1 MSYLRKTEGAVIFAL
16 CPSQNSVMFNIWNIK
31 TAPPVV
37 LSVCLATI
45 FSNVKC
51 FFGLLL
57 KKKIRGQSHIFIR
70 SLNSYS
76 FIYLFY
82 LFIYLLNIFIYLS
95 IYLFII
101 SLSFRKEKKFLG
113 KTTVKFD
120 PKLTKQTPED
130 GEKHNDNKDE
140 NLRYLTL
147 FWYLVNLEHISKPA

>member
-1 MSYLRKTEGAVIFAL
+1 MSYLRKTEGEVIFAL

-82 LFIYLLNIFIYLS
+82 LFIYLLNIFIH
-95 IYLFII
+95 LFINLFVYYI
-101 SLSFRKEKKFLG
+101 FKFLG

-140 NLRYLTL
+140 NLCYLTL
-147 FWYLVNLEHISKPA
+147 FWYLVNLERISKPA

>member
-1 MSYLRKTEGAVIFAL
+1 MFLSYLRKTEGEVIFAL

-57 KKKIRGQSHIFIR
+57 KKKISGQSHIFIR

-82 LFIYLLNIFIYLS
+82 LFIYLLNIFIYLF
-95 IYLFII
+95 INLFVYYI
-101 SLSFRKEKKFLG
+101 FKFLG

-140 NLRYLTL
+140 NLCYLTL

>member
-57 KKKIRGQSHIFIR
+57 KKKISGQSHIFIR

-82 LFIYLLNIFIYLS
+82 LFIYLLNIFIH
-95 IYLFII
+95 LFINLFVYYI
-101 SLSFRKEKKFLG
+101 FKFLG

-140 NLRYLTL
+140 NLCYLTL

>member
-1 MSYLRKTEGAVIFAL
+1 MFLSYLRKTEGEVICAL
-16 CPSQNSVMFNIWNIK
+16 CPFPNSVMFNIWNIK

-57 KKKIRGQSHIFIR
+57 KKKISGQSHIFIR

-82 LFIYLLNIFIYLS
+82 LFIYLLNIFIYLF
-95 IYLFII
+95 INLFVYYI
-101 SLSFRKEKKFLG
+101 FKFLG

-140 NLRYLTL
+140 NLCYLTL

>member
-1 MSYLRKTEGAVIFAL
+1 
-16 CPSQNSVMFNIWNIK
+16 MFFWIVTQEKNPWSI
-31 TAPPVV
+31 AYFH
-37 LSVCLATI
+37 TI
-45 FSNVKC
+45 VK
-51 FFGLLL
+51 FL
-57 KKKIRGQSHIFIR
+57 
-70 SLNSYS
+70 
-76 FIYLFY
+76 FIYLFILFIY

-101 SLSFRKEKKFLG
+101 SLSFRKEKKFWG

>member
-1 MSYLRKTEGAVIFAL
+1 
-16 CPSQNSVMFNIWNIK
+16 MFNIWNIK

-57 KKKIRGQSHIFIR
+57 KKKISGQSHIFIR

-82 LFIYLLNIFIYLS
+82 LFIYLLNIFIYLF
-95 IYLFII
+95 INLFVYYI
-101 SLSFRKEKKFLG
+101 FKFLG

>member
-1 MSYLRKTEGAVIFAL
+1 MFLSYLRKTEGEVIFAL

-82 LFIYLLNIFIYLS
+82 LFIYLLNIFIH
-95 IYLFII
+95 LFINLFVYYI
-101 SLSFRKEKKFLG
+101 FKFLG

-130 GEKHNDNKDE
+130 GEKHKDE
-140 NLRYLTL
+140 NLCYLTL